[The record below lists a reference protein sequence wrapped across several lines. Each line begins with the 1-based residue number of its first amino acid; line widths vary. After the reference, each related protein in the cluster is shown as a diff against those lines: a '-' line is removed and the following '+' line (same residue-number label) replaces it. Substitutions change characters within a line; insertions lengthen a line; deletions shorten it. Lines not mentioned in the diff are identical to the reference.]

1 MINIPRINA
10 NKYPPAALAKT
21 ALIPSWVSVP
31 EKAPLPGPLSELS
44 TKIGATVPSAAN
56 SPLQRSKS
64 QLALR

>member
-21 ALIPSWVSVP
+21 ALIPSGVSVP
-31 EKAPLPGPLSELS
+31 EKTPRPGPFSELR

-56 SPLQRSKS
+56 NPLQISKS